1 MNFFTLLLDLPRRYQ
16 ICFQD
21 PITPVMS
28 AVVDL
33 NTYISAFLIL
43 ILIFVAFQIIDVLL
57 FFRVDRDYGLAFVS
71 SKEFKRRNR
80 IFGRIAKKKDYIK
93 KI

>member
-1 MNFFTLLLDLPRRYQ
+1 MNFFLLLDLPRRYQ

-28 AVVDL
+28 AVIDL

-43 ILIFVAFQIIDVLL
+43 ILIFVAFQILDVLI
-57 FFRVDRDYGLAFVS
+57 FFRVDVNFGLISQALFNKDSPDPFKAFS
-71 SKEFKRRNR
+71 YDIFKSRTV
-80 IFGRIAKKKDYIK
+80 
-93 KI
+93 